1 MIRADLIET
10 RAGMASTVLNMLL
23 IAMENDSSPTEGAII
38 QTISAAIELLNV
50 PEKGG
55 ARD

>member
-1 MIRADLIET
+1 MSRADLIEI
-10 RAGMASTVLNMLL
+10 RSDMAGAVLNMLL